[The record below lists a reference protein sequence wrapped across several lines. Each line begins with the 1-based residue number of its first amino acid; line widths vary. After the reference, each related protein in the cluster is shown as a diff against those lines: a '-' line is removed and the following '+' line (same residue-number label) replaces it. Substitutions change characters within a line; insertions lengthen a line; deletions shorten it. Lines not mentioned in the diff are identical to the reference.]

1 MIRGKYALTLAL
13 PKGRNLKDGYA
24 ALQRAALEAWHAE
37 GLELPPFGAERA
49 LIHGEE
55 GRVAILEL
63 RNADVPLYVDLG
75 IADAGVVGKDVLLES
90 GRDVYEPVDLRTGYC
105 RLSLIRHPDNT
116 GPIRRV
122 ATKYPNFTARVFR
135 ERGLVADII
144 ELAGNV
150 ELAALT
156 GLADAIV
163 DLVSTGATIR
173 ANGLVE
179 VEVLAHSTTRFIV
192 NRQALKLK
200 SDLLRPLIERLR
212 QQSQALAEG

>member
-24 ALQRAALEAWHAE
+24 ALQRA
-37 GLELPPFGAERA
+37 GLELPPVEGERTM
-49 LIHGEE
+49 IHGQE
-55 GRVAILEL
+55 GKVAILEL

-90 GRDVYEPVDLRTGYC
+90 GRDVYEPVDLRTGVC
-105 RLSLIRHPDNT
+105 RLSLIRHPDST
-116 GPIRRV
+116 GPIRRI
-122 ATKYPNFTARVFR
+122 ATKYPNFTGRVLR
-135 ERGLVADII
+135 ERGWVADVL
-144 ELAGNV
+144 ELSGNV

-156 GLADAIV
+156 GLADAVV
-163 DLVSTGATIR
+163 DVVQTGASIR
-173 ANGLVE
+173 AAGLKE
-179 VEVLAHSTTRFIV
+179 VEVLAHSSARLIV